1 MAQLTLE
8 EKDSLK
14 QLGKGNEEKLFF
26 CIGTFSSKKGVS
38 NDNMVLICL

>member
-14 QLGKGNEEKLFF
+14 QLGKGNEEKLFILYWKIF
-26 CIGTFSSKKGVS
+26 LQKKV
-38 NDNMVLICL
+38 